1 MQYHQLLYLVRAA
14 ECGSFRKAARILG
27 ISQPSLSAAI
37 ISLEK
42 ELKVQLLTRT
52 NKGIV
57 VTPEGQRFVT
67 LAQDIVNKTTM
78 LQNLYSGS
86 DGSHIIHTLNIATN
100 PSQITLRTLREM
112 RQSVPMRDIRVS
124 VRNLSVL
131 GCAYSVRS
139 QESEVGVVF
148 ITSGQY
154 KRYMAAF
161 EENHLEYHR
170 VSTKRCCVNLSRHNP
185 LYNRDM
191 VKYEELLAFPLARFI
206 EDELSLLDNV
216 VCNIGIGQQDFRQV
230 YYFDSDSSIIS
241 FVKQTDAVKF
251 GFPWCKEDYEAIGVR
266 CIDFA
271 GNTQPLE
278 LGWIRQK
285 NRALSE
291 GAQYFVQ
298 TLTRLFGDE
307 EK

>member
-14 ECGSFRKAARILG
+14 QYGSFRKAAKALG

-42 ELKVQLLTRT
+42 ELKIQLLTRT

-57 VTPEGQRFVT
+57 VTPEGQQFVT
-67 LAQDIVNKTTM
+67 LAQDIVNKTMM
-78 LQNLYSGS
+78 LQNLYHSGNAQPA
-86 DGSHIIHTLNIATN
+86 IQTLNIATN

-112 RQSVPMRDIRVS
+112 RCQDPTTDCRVS

-131 GCAYSVRS
+131 ECACSVRN
-139 QESEVGVVF
+139 QQSEIGVVF

-154 KRYMAAF
+154 KRYMEVF
-161 EENHLEYHR
+161 EDNQLEYNR

-185 LYNRDM
+185 LYHRDL
-191 VKYEELLAFPLARFI
+191 VEYQELLPFPLARFV

-216 VCNIGIGQQDFRQV
+216 VCSIGTGRQDFRQV

-241 FVKQTDAVKF
+241 FIKQTDAIKF
-251 GFPWCKEDYEAIGVR
+251 GFPWCREDYESIGVR
-266 CIDFA
+266 CIDFV

-278 LGWIRQK
+278 LGWIRRK
-285 NRALSE
+285 NRALTQA
-291 GAQYFVQ
+291 AQRFVE
-298 TLTRLFGDE
+298 TLTRLFSDGKE
-307 EK
+307 